1 MAYATT
7 DDLKVYLYL
16 DTAPDGSER
25 LLERASELIELLMYD
40 NYDST
45 KVNHVE
51 AAKKATCA
59 QVEYWLE
66 SGEGINVTGP
76 LRGYKSGD
84 LSMQFG
90 GKDGATS
97 GAGHLA
103 ARASIHLNKEGLL
116 YRGVKSGCDY
126 PTQCF

>member
-1 MAYATT
+1 MAYA
-7 DDLKVYLYL
+7 DIEDLKAYLYV
-16 DTAPDGSER
+16 AVVPDSSER

-45 KVNHVE
+45 LANHVA

-59 QVEYWLE
+59 QVEYWIE

-76 LRGYKSGD
+76 LKGYKSGD

-90 GKDGATS
+90 GKEGATS